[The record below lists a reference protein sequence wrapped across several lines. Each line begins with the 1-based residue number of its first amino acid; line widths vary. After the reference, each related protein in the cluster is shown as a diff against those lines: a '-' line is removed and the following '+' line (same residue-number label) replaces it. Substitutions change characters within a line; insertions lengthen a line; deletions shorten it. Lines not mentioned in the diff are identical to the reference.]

1 MLLFD
6 WFYPDYSAGGPV
18 RSCINL
24 IEQTKKDINW
34 FVLTSN
40 TTYETKQINETLP
53 VKSWIKMPFGG
64 QVMYVSALENRTFL
78 KQVFKEK
85 KWKSIYVNS
94 IYSAFFGFQ
103 AVSMAKQL
111 RLNTIVCPRG
121 MLAAGSVKQKWW
133 LKIPFL
139 KVSKALGW
147 YNQVTWHAT
156 NSTEAENINRWY
168 KNAKITIIANVVG
181 KPTNVKRQTPK
192 GQNALRVLCVSRIA
206 PEKNVLFIIERL
218 ASLALVNVTLT
229 LVGSVYN
236 DKYANQIKLLAAKH
250 HIIIDWK
257 GHLDPA
263 DIEKSLLDYDLFMLP
278 TLGEN
283 YGHAIVEALR
293 AGLPV
298 LISDNTPWSQ
308 VEESQAGFAISLH
321 DKEQFERVI
330 SDFYAMDED
339 AWLTWH
345 EGAKQFFKRAIFAN
359 DVSQQYVQLFT
370 KES

>member
-1 MLLFD
+1 MFD

-18 RSCINL
+18 RSSINL

-40 TTYETKQINETLP
+40 TVYETEQINETLP

-78 KQVFKEK
+78 KQIFKEK

-94 IYSAFFGFQ
+94 MYSAFFGFQ

-121 MLAAGSVKQKWW
+121 MLAPGSVKQKWW

-139 KVSKALGW
+139 KASKLLGW
-147 YNQVTWHAT
+147 YNQVSWHAT
-156 NSTEAENINRWY
+156 NKTEAEHIKQWY
-168 KNAKITIIANVVG
+168 KNAKVTTIENLVG
-181 KPTNVKRQTPK
+181 KPTNVKRQIPK
-192 GQNALRVLCVSRIA
+192 VQNTLRVLCVSRIA
-206 PEKNVLFIIERL
+206 PEKNVLYIIERL
-218 ASLALVNVTLT
+218 ASLDLTNITLT

-236 DKYANQIKLLAAKH
+236 EKYASRIKQLAETH
-250 HIIIDWK
+250 YVTIDWK

-263 DIEKSLLDYDLFMLP
+263 EIEKSLLNYDLFMLP

-308 VEESQAGFAISLH
+308 VKDSYAGYAISLH
-321 DKEQFERVI
+321 KKTEFERVI
-330 SDFYAMDED
+330 SDFYAMNEQ

-345 EGAKQFFKRAIFAN
+345 EGAKQFFKRTIFAN